1 MSSRASLAFQLFALL
16 FRRAVNDCSRPCA
29 TSTHPRSG
37 SFSFSDSYPVGE
49 SPAQRLPAANPVIS
63 ESFPMILR
71 SLCGTLRAGS
81 VAVLVHLAES
91 GDSVPRW
98 VSRKCNMVPKS
109 ALLRLWRGSRGSIR
123 YAKALLAS
131 KGRETH
137 AGSQG
142 SID

>member
-1 MSSRASLAFQLFALL
+1 M
-16 FRRAVNDCSRPCA
+16 P
-29 TSTHPRSG
+29 
-37 SFSFSDSYPVGE
+37 
-49 SPAQRLPAANPVIS
+49 S
-63 ESFPMILR
+63 ESGKHRLACQGNSKCDSPGRPHGFLPR
-71 SLCGTLRAGS
+71 TEA
-81 VAVLVHLAES
+81 LVHLAES

-98 VSRKCNMVPKS
+98 VSRKCNMLPKS

-142 SID
+142 SIDSTFA

>member
-1 MSSRASLAFQLFALL
+1 MLNSLKDRRTSQEFTRLL
-16 FRRAVNDCSRPCA
+16 LE
-29 TSTHPRSG
+29 T
-37 SFSFSDSYPVGE
+37 
-49 SPAQRLPAANPVIS
+49 AN
-63 ESFPMILR
+63 MR
-71 SLCGTLRAGS
+71 
-81 VAVLVHLAES
+81 VHLAES

-98 VSRKCNMVPKS
+98 VSRKCNMLPKS

-142 SID
+142 SIDSTFA

>member
-1 MSSRASLAFQLFALL
+1 MIALPPGVRVWLA
-16 FRRAVNDCSRPCA
+16 
-29 TSTHPRSG
+29 
-37 SFSFSDSYPVGE
+37 
-49 SPAQRLPAANPVIS
+49 
-63 ESFPMILR
+63 
-71 SLCGTLRAGS
+71 CGRTDMRKGMDGLAM
-81 VAVLVHLAES
+81 LVHLAES

-98 VSRKCNMVPKS
+98 VSRKCNMLPKS

-142 SID
+142 SIDSTFA

>member
-1 MSSRASLAFQLFALL
+1 MRTGAGPRLVGCAVWLLDQVGGSRRL
-16 FRRAVNDCSRPCA
+16 RETVNR
-29 TSTHPRSG
+29 
-37 SFSFSDSYPVGE
+37 
-49 SPAQRLPAANPVIS
+49 
-63 ESFPMILR
+63 
-71 SLCGTLRAGS
+71 
-81 VAVLVHLAES
+81 LVHLAES

-98 VSRKCNMVPKS
+98 VSRKCNMLPKS

-142 SID
+142 SIDSTFA

>member
-1 MSSRASLAFQLFALL
+1 MRADISLAVPVVVP
-16 FRRAVNDCSRPCA
+16 RA
-29 TSTHPRSG
+29 
-37 SFSFSDSYPVGE
+37 
-49 SPAQRLPAANPVIS
+49 
-63 ESFPMILR
+63 
-71 SLCGTLRAGS
+71 AGDGG
-81 VAVLVHLAES
+81 LEHLAES

-98 VSRKCNMVPKS
+98 VSRKCNMLPKS

-142 SID
+142 SIDSTFA

>member
-1 MSSRASLAFQLFALL
+1 MWRACVGGEPGAACGV
-16 FRRAVNDCSRPCA
+16 R
-29 TSTHPRSG
+29 PRST
-37 SFSFSDSYPVGE
+37 
-49 SPAQRLPAANPVIS
+49 R
-63 ESFPMILR
+63 
-71 SLCGTLRAGS
+71 
-81 VAVLVHLAES
+81 LVHLAES

-98 VSRKCNMVPKS
+98 VSRKCNMLPKS

-142 SID
+142 SIDSTFA